1 MLFKKEDLA
10 LNEAMSILE
19 NAEYLSEDECLLDPN
34 TIPVFENAR
43 LDMHIVTYNDMV
55 KLSESYGLDADECL
69 QCVAETNQIDPS
81 TIAVAIDEAD
91 SIVDPDIV
99 TDFPQVVINPISE
112 ESLAYKF
119 CEACVDA
126 YAETADEDYLW
137 FAIDEEYLNEA
148 DKAPETK
155 EKKEGLLSRVGN
167 AVGGVVDQFK
177 STKGKL
183 FGRTTK
189 IKQPVGAGANRKE
202 VEKEID
208 VPGNVH
214 RATVMFKNKKGIG
227 EKFKGAGSALVDGL
241 NKKDAAV
248 IGGTVAVG
256 VAGIAGAA
264 VMANKILKAANNKP
278 KSWIGKKIASLRSLY
293 SKWLRRA
300 NMEKN
305 LRRASA
311 IKKVCAT
318 IMNVIDKLMAKLQNA
333 AG

>member
-137 FAIDEEYLNEA
+137 FAIDESYLLEA

-155 EKKEGLLSRVGN
+155 EKKEGLVSRITN
-167 AVGGVVDQFK
+167 AAGSVRDAFADTKRKLRTGKFIASGAYKDARG
-177 STKGKL
+177 KGK
-183 FGRTTK
+183 GVIDSVKDASGVTRNVMTTNDEPNRNWTTK
-189 IKQPVGAGANRKE
+189 NTAVVAG
-202 VEKEID
+202 
-208 VPGNVH
+208 
-214 RATVMFKNKKGIG
+214 T
-227 EKFKGAGSALVDGL
+227 
-241 NKKDAAV
+241 AA
-248 IGGTVAVG
+248 AG

-318 IMNVIDKLMAKLQNA
+318 IMNVIDKLMARLQNA

>member
-1 MLFKKEDLA
+1 M
-10 LNEAMSILE
+10 
-19 NAEYLSEDECLLDPN
+19 
-34 TIPVFENAR
+34 
-43 LDMHIVTYNDMV
+43 
-55 KLSESYGLDADECL
+55 
-69 QCVAETNQIDPS
+69 
-81 TIAVAIDEAD
+81 IAGY
-91 SIVDPDIV
+91 
-99 TDFPQVVINPISE
+99 VI
-112 ESLAYKF
+112 SLAYKF

-137 FAIDEEYLNEA
+137 FAIDEEYLTEA

-155 EKKEGLLSRVGN
+155 AKKEGLVSRIKGTAG
-167 AVGGVVDQFK
+167 AVADQFK
-177 STKGKL
+177 STKGKV
-183 FGRTTK
+183 FGGELYQDGDGNAQKT
-189 IKQPVGAGANRKE
+189 QSVVG
-202 VEKEID
+202 
-208 VPGNVH
+208 
-214 RATVMFKNKKGIG
+214 
-227 EKFKGAGSALVDGL
+227 KFKTGYNVGDPKSFTSRVKRGAQMAVRGMD
-241 NKKDAAV
+241 KKDAAV
-248 IGGTVAVG
+248 IGGTAAVG

-318 IMNVIDKLMAKLQNA
+318 IMNVIDKLMSKLQNA

>member
-137 FAIDEEYLNEA
+137 FAIDESYLLEA

-155 EKKEGLLSRVGN
+155 EKKEGLVSRITG
-167 AVGGVVDQFK
+167 A
-177 STKGKL
+177 
-183 FGRTTK
+183 
-189 IKQPVGAGANRKE
+189 AGAVRDAFSGTKS
-202 VEKEID
+202 KLDYLAGQAKKDYADSRD
-208 VPGNVH
+208 V
-214 RATVMFKNKKGIG
+214 G
-227 EKFKGAGSALVDGL
+227 EGRRQAGMKAFRNAKVTGSKLL

-248 IGGTVAVG
+248 IGGTAAVG

-318 IMNVIDKLMAKLQNA
+318 IMNVIDKLMARLQNA

>member
-137 FAIDEEYLNEA
+137 FAIDESYLLEA

-155 EKKEGLLSRVGN
+155 EKKESLV
-167 AVGGVVDQFK
+167 
-177 STKGKL
+177 
-183 FGRTTK
+183 
-189 IKQPVGAGANRKE
+189 NR
-202 VEKEID
+202 I
-208 VPGNVH
+208 
-214 RATVMFKNKKGIG
+214 
-227 EKFKGAGSALVDGL
+227 KGAGKAVLNQIKDTKEKVVGGKRMVGQGPESFHPGDDPNTVYGQRNVPGAVGRFRSEYKNTEGGTWNKVKAGAKAGVAGL

-248 IGGTVAVG
+248 IGGAAVG
-256 VAGIAGAA
+256 VAGAAAIAT
-264 VMANKILKAANNKP
+264 KILKASNNKP

>member
-137 FAIDEEYLNEA
+137 FAIDEEYLLEA

-155 EKKEGLLSRVGN
+155 EKKDNIFKRGFKRAKEAYGKLGDMGRGTKNLYKYDQSFRQDENGKSSLSSKITSARGAINTAVKNNAQGIN
-167 AVGGVVDQFK
+167 KTDVAIYGGTAAVG
-177 STKGKL
+177 
-183 FGRTTK
+183 
-189 IKQPVGAGANRKE
+189 A
-202 VEKEID
+202 
-208 VPGNVH
+208 
-214 RATVMFKNKKGIG
+214 
-227 EKFKGAGSALVDGL
+227 
-241 NKKDAAV
+241 
-248 IGGTVAVG
+248 
-256 VAGIAGAA
+256 AGIAGAA

>member
-10 LNEAMSILE
+10 VNEAMSILE

-119 CEACVDA
+119 CEACIDA
-126 YAETADEDYLW
+126 YAESADEDYLL
-137 FAIDEEYLNEA
+137 FAIDEDYLLEA
-148 DKAPETK
+148 DTPEA
-155 EKKEGLLSRVGN
+155 KKQSVWN
-167 AVGGVVDQFK
+167 
-177 STKGKL
+177 
-183 FGRTTK
+183 K
-189 IKQPVGAGANRKE
+189 IKGY
-202 VEKEID
+202 
-208 VPGNVH
+208 
-214 RATVMFKNKKGIG
+214 
-227 EKFKGAGSALVDGL
+227 AGSAKDAVMGTKSKLGYLAGQAKKDYADSRDVGESRRQAGTRAFKNAKVTGSKLL

-248 IGGTVAVG
+248 MGGAAAVG

>member
-137 FAIDEEYLNEA
+137 
-148 DKAPETK
+148 
-155 EKKEGLLSRVGN
+155 
-167 AVGGVVDQFK
+167 
-177 STKGKL
+177 
-183 FGRTTK
+183 
-189 IKQPVGAGANRKE
+189 
-202 VEKEID
+202 
-208 VPGNVH
+208 
-214 RATVMFKNKKGIG
+214 
-227 EKFKGAGSALVDGL
+227 
-241 NKKDAAV
+241 
-248 IGGTVAVG
+248 
-256 VAGIAGAA
+256 
-264 VMANKILKAANNKP
+264 
-278 KSWIGKKIASLRSLY
+278 
-293 SKWLRRA
+293 
-300 NMEKN
+300 
-305 LRRASA
+305 
-311 IKKVCAT
+311 
-318 IMNVIDKLMAKLQNA
+318 
-333 AG
+333 

>member
-137 FAIDEEYLNEA
+137 FAIDESYLLEA
-148 DKAPETK
+148 DKTEDGQAKKANVFSRGWNAAKGAVQGVGSQIGTSFGKLRKAGREAK
-155 EKKEGLLSRVGN
+155 GLYDYWSKKEAPAS
-167 AVGGVVDQFK
+167 
-177 STKGKL
+177 
-183 FGRTTK
+183 
-189 IKQPVGAGANRKE
+189 
-202 VEKEID
+202 
-208 VPGNVH
+208 
-214 RATVMFKNKKGIG
+214 G
-227 EKFKGAGSALVDGL
+227 EKPSKFSIGKEAIKTSVKDAKFD
-241 NKKDAAV
+241 KKDAMV
-248 IGGTVAVG
+248 YGGAAVG
-256 VAGIAGAA
+256 VAGAA
-264 VMANKILKAANNKP
+264 ALATKILKASNNKP

-318 IMNVIDKLMAKLQNA
+318 IMNVIDKLMARLQNA

>member
-137 FAIDEEYLNEA
+137 FAIDESYLLEA

-155 EKKEGLLSRVGN
+155 KKKEGLVSRIKGAAG
-167 AVGGVVDQFK
+167 AVADQFK
-177 STKGKL
+177 STRNKLFDSSEEIDNPYGKGKVTSRS
-183 FGRTTK
+183 F
-189 IKQPVGAGANRKE
+189 
-202 VEKEID
+202 
-208 VPGNVH
+208 GNVS
-214 RATVMFKNKKGIG
+214 RAKMAVKNADGIG
-227 EKFKGAGSALVDGL
+227 DKFKAGKAALTKGL
-241 NKKDAAV
+241 DSKDAAV
-248 IGGTVAVG
+248 IGGTAAVG

-318 IMNVIDKLMAKLQNA
+318 IMNVIDKLMARLQNA